1 MALALLKARSHGLQ
15 LIGQDRW
22 PSRLTQRLNLTGRTL
37 SVRFYP
43 NSVGS
48 SYRELRYGKPAHRAS
63 RRTFPLSNSST

>member
-48 SYRELRYGKPAHRAS
+48 SYRELR
-63 RRTFPLSNSST
+63 